1 MAHMIA
7 CDTKLRFFFISS
19 RQQNKR
25 WPVFYKNANRFD
37 HFARTDFGKKLAL
50 LVKSNRFFGLKQQ
63 IGLVSK
69 VHIKR

>member
-1 MAHMIA
+1 MAHMDSMRYEI
-7 CDTKLRFFFISS
+7 KVFFISS

-37 HFARTDFGKKLAL
+37 HFVRTDFGKKLAL